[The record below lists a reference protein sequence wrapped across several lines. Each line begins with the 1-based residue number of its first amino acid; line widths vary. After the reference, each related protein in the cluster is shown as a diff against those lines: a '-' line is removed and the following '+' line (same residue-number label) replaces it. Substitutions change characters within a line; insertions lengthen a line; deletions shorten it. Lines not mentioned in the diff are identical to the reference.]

1 MPDSQVEEIKNRLDI
16 VEVIG
21 EYVPNMK
28 QAGGNWKGLCPF
40 HNEKTPSFMVSKD
53 KQIWHC
59 FGCGEGGDVIS
70 FVQKIENIEFPEA
83 LKILA
88 KRAGVTLR
96 YEDKSLSNQK
106 TRLLDILEAA
116 ARFYHYNL
124 LKISEAE
131 SARKYLFEKRRLTEE
146 TVERFFLGYAPNSW
160 DSVIKFLAGKGFS
173 EKDIFLAG
181 LSVKKERGSGYY
193 DRFRARIIFP
203 IRDIHGHI
211 VGFTA
216 RLMPEE
222 EKKENAGGKYI
233 NTPQTL
239 VYDKS
244 RVIYGLDSAKQEI
257 KKENLTV
264 MVEGNMDVIASHQA
278 GIQNVVAS
286 SGTAMTVDQVS
297 MLKRFSPN
305 LAISFDADLA
315 GNTAAMRGI
324 DVALKEGINIKV
336 IMLSPEV
343 GKDPDDYIKKDPNLW
358 RDAIANSMAFMD
370 YYIKKTLDGL
380 DLRKVDDKKKAAKT
394 LLAQIFKIPNKVEQ
408 DVYIKKLVNIL
419 GADERVLREDLSR
432 ERTKIKQTASVTP
445 GEKSITVMS
454 AENRRLSLLAE
465 RFFALIFK
473 YPDQLS
479 LAIPYLEPFMF
490 PDKLSAEIYKNLI
503 LHYNNPVD
511 KDDLESVL
519 QAVSDDPNE
528 KKYIE
533 GLFLLAEKDFS
544 EFSEEEIGNE
554 ILRAAKSLRE
564 DYILKERKRLQTEMK
579 KAEENKEIGR
589 IKDLAEEFNKL
600 INI

>member
-21 EYVPNMK
+21 EYVSNMK

-106 TRLLDILEAA
+106 TKLLDILEAA

-124 LKISEAE
+124 LKIPEAE
-131 SARKYLFEKRRLTEE
+131 TARKYIFLKRGLTEE
-146 TVERFFLGYAPNSW
+146 TVEKFFLGYAPNSW
-160 DSVIKFLAGKGFS
+160 DAAIKFLCGKGFS
-173 EKDIFLAG
+173 EKDIFLSG

-193 DRFRARIIFP
+193 DRFRQRIIFP
-203 IRDIHGHI
+203 IRDIHGHV

-216 RLMPEE
+216 RIMPED

-244 RVIYGLDSAKQEI
+244 RVIFGLDAARQEI
-257 KKENLTV
+257 KKENLAV

-278 GIQNVVAS
+278 GVGNVVAS
-286 SGTAMTVDQVS
+286 SGTAVTLEQVNL
-297 MLKRFSPN
+297 LKRYSPN

-324 DVALKEGINIKV
+324 DVALHEGINIKV

-358 RDAIANSMAFMD
+358 REAIGNSMAFMD

-380 DLRKVDDKKKAAKT
+380 DLRKVEDKKKAAKT
-394 LLAQIFKIPNKVEQ
+394 LLAQVIKISDKVEQ
-408 DVYIKKLVNIL
+408 TYYLEKLGNIL
-419 GADERVLREDLSR
+419 GVPEQVLRESLPHEKTAAS
-432 ERTKIKQTASVTP
+432 QTAP
-445 GEKSITVMS
+445 GEKIIT
-454 AENRRLSLLAE
+454 AAAKNRPSLIAE
-465 RFFALIFK
+465 RFIALVLK
-473 YPDQLS
+473 CPQQLS
-479 LAIPYLEPFMF
+479 AAIPYLEPFMF
-490 PDKLSAEIYKNLI
+490 PEEMLREIYKVLI
-503 LHYNNPVD
+503 LYYNKSVD
-511 KDDLESVL
+511 KNDLSGVLECFSDDL
-519 QAVSDDPNE
+519 AI
-528 KKYIE
+528 KKYVE
-533 GLFLLAEKDFS
+533 TLSLLAERDFA

-554 ILRAAKSLRE
+554 ILQNAKYLRE
-564 DYILKERKRLQTEMK
+564 DYIKNERRRLQSEMK

-589 IKDLAEEFNKL
+589 IKELAEEFNKL

>member
-216 RLMPEE
+216 RLMPEA

-380 DLRKVDDKKKAAKT
+380 DLRKVDDKKKAAKI
-394 LLAQIFKIPNKVEQ
+394 LLAQLVKIPDKVEQ
-408 DVYIKKLVNIL
+408 TFYLEKLGNIL
-419 GADERVLREDLSR
+419 GVPEQVLRESLPR
-432 ERTKIKQTASVTP
+432 EKTAPQPISPALKVASIS
-445 GEKSITVMS
+445 EK
-454 AENRRLSLLAE
+454 NRLSLLAE
-465 RFFALIFK
+465 RFIALIFRH
-473 YPDQLS
+473 PNQLS

-519 QAVSDDPNE
+519 RTVSDDPNE

>member
-16 VEVIG
+16 VEVIS
-21 EYVPNMK
+21 EYVSNMK

-40 HNEKTPSFMVSKD
+40 HNEKTPSFMVSRD

-96 YEDKSLSNQK
+96 YEDKSLSSQK
-106 TRLLDILEAA
+106 TKLLDVLEVA

-124 LKISEAE
+124 LKMPEAE
-131 SARKYLFEKRRLTEE
+131 GARNYLYGKRALIEE
-146 TVERFFLGYAPNSW
+146 TVEKFFLGFALNSW
-160 DSVIKFLAGKGFS
+160 DSAIKFLCGKGFS

-181 LSVKKERGSGYY
+181 LSVKKERGAGYY
-193 DRFRARIIFP
+193 DRFRGRIIFP
-203 IRDIHGHI
+203 IRDIHGHV

-216 RLMPEE
+216 RLMPEV
-222 EKKENAGGKYI
+222 EKKENAGGKYV

-244 RVIYGLDSAKQEI
+244 RVIFGLDFAKQEI
-257 KKENLTV
+257 KKENLAV

-278 GIQNVVAS
+278 GVRNVVAS
-286 SGTAMTVDQVS
+286 SGTAMTVEQVNL
-297 MLKRFSPN
+297 LKRYSPN

-336 IMLSPEV
+336 IMLSSEI

-358 RDAIANSMAFMD
+358 REAITSSMAFMD
-370 YYIKKTLDGL
+370 YYIKKTLAGL
-380 DLRKVDDKKKAAKT
+380 DLRKVEDKKKAAKN
-394 LLAQIFKIPNKVEQ
+394 LLAQVIKIPDKVEQ
-408 DVYIKKLVNIL
+408 TFYLEKLANIL
-419 GADERVLREDLSR
+419 GVSEQVLRESMP
-432 ERTKIKQTASVTP
+432 K
-445 GEKSITVMS
+445 EKEAARPILFAKKNVLIS
-454 AENRRLSLLAE
+454 AKNRPSLIAE
-465 RFFALIFK
+465 RFIALVFK
-473 YPDQLS
+473 YPNQFS

-490 PDKLSAEIYKNLI
+490 PNRLSGEIYKNLI
-503 LHYNNPVD
+503 LYYNKSVD
-511 KDDLESVL
+511 KEDLENVMVSI
-519 QAVSDDPNE
+519 SDDPNE
-528 KKYIE
+528 KKYIAS
-533 GLFLLAEKDFS
+533 LFFLAEKDFA

-554 ILRAAKSLRE
+554 ILQNAKALRE
-564 DYILKERKRLQTEMK
+564 NYIKNERRRLQAEMK
-579 KAEENKEIGR
+579 KAEEDKEFGR
-589 IKDLAEEFNKL
+589 IKELAEEFNQL

>member
-16 VEVIG
+16 VEVVG
-21 EYVPNMK
+21 EYVSNMK

-70 FVQKIENIEFPEA
+70 FVQKVENIEFPEA

-106 TRLLDILEAA
+106 TKLLDVLEAA

-124 LKISEAE
+124 LKMPEAE
-131 SARKYLFEKRRLTEE
+131 EARKYIFIKRALTEE
-146 TVERFFLGYAPNSW
+146 TVEKFFLGFAPNSW
-160 DSVIKFLAGKGFS
+160 DAAIKFLRGKGFS

-181 LSVKKERGSGYY
+181 LSVKKERGAGYY
-193 DRFRARIIFP
+193 DRFRERIMFP
-203 IRDIHGHI
+203 IRDIHGHV

-216 RLMPEE
+216 RLMPEA
-222 EKKENAGGKYI
+222 EKKENAGGKYV

-244 RVIYGLDSAKQEI
+244 RVIFGLDFAKQEI
-257 KKENLTV
+257 KKENLAV

-278 GIQNVVAS
+278 GVGNVVAS
-286 SGTAMTVDQVS
+286 SGTAVTLEQVNL
-297 MLKRFSPN
+297 LKRYSPN

-336 IMLSPEV
+336 IMLSPEI
-343 GKDPDDYIKKDPNLW
+343 GKDPDDYIKKDPALW
-358 RDAIANSMAFMD
+358 REVISNAMAFMD

-380 DLRKVDDKKKAAKT
+380 DLRKVEDKKKAAKT
-394 LLAQIFKIPNKVEQ
+394 LLAQVIKIPDKVEQ
-408 DVYIKKLVNIL
+408 TFYLEKLGNIL
-419 GADERVLREDLSR
+419 GVPEQVLRESLPHEKAAAGLAAPD
-432 ERTKIKQTASVTP
+432 KKNVATAA
-445 GEKSITVMS
+445 K
-454 AENRRLSLLAE
+454 NRLSLIAE
-465 RFFALIFK
+465 RLIALVFK
-473 YPDQLS
+473 YPNQLS

-490 PDKLSAEIYKNLI
+490 PDRLSAEIYKNLI
-503 LHYNNPVD
+503 LYYNKSVD
-511 KDDLESVL
+511 KGDLESAMT
-519 QAVSDDPNE
+519 AVSEDPNE
-528 KKYIE
+528 KKYVAS
-533 GLFLLAEKDFS
+533 LFLLAEKDFS
-544 EFSEEEIGNE
+544 DFSEEEIGNE
-554 ILRAAKSLRE
+554 ILQNAKSLRE
-564 DYILKERKRLQTEMK
+564 DYIKNEQRRLQAEMK

-589 IKDLAEEFNKL
+589 IKELAEEFNKL

>member
-21 EYVPNMK
+21 EYVSNMK

-106 TRLLDILEAA
+106 TKLLDILEAA

-124 LKISEAE
+124 LKIPEAE
-131 SARKYLFEKRRLTEE
+131 GARNYLFGKRALTEE
-146 TVERFFLGYAPNSW
+146 TVEKFFLGFAPNSW
-160 DSVIKFLAGKGFS
+160 DSAINFLRGKGFT
-173 EKDIFLAG
+173 ENDIFLAG
-181 LSVKKERGSGYY
+181 LSVKKERGSGFY
-193 DRFRARIIFP
+193 DRFRGRIMFP
-203 IRDIHGHI
+203 IRDIHGHVI
-211 VGFTA
+211 GFTA
-216 RLMPEE
+216 RLMPEA
-222 EKKENAGGKYI
+222 EKKENAGGKYV

-244 RVIYGLDSAKQEI
+244 RVIYGLDFAKQEI
-257 KKENLTV
+257 KKENLAV

-278 GIQNVVAS
+278 GVQNVVAS
-286 SGTAMTVDQVS
+286 SGTAMTIEQVNL
-297 MLKRFSPN
+297 LKRYSPN

-336 IMLSPEV
+336 IMLTPEI
-343 GKDPDDYIKKDPNLW
+343 GKDPDDYIKKDPALW

-370 YYIKKTLDGL
+370 YYIKKTLNGL
-380 DLRKVDDKKKAAKT
+380 DLRKVEDKKKAAKT
-394 LLAQIFKIPNKVEQ
+394 LLAELIKIPDKVEQ
-408 DVYIKKLVNIL
+408 NFYLEKLGNIL
-419 GADERVLREDLSR
+419 GVPEQVLRESLPH
-432 ERTKIKQTASVTP
+432 EKIAAGPAVSDKKNVATAV
-445 GEKSITVMS
+445 K
-454 AENRRLSLLAE
+454 NRPSLIAE
-465 RFFALIFK
+465 RFIALVFK
-473 YPDQLS
+473 YPNQFS

-490 PDKLSAEIYKNLI
+490 PDRLSGEIYKNLI
-503 LHYNNPVD
+503 LYYNKSVD
-511 KDDLESVL
+511 KTDLESVML
-519 QAVSDDPNE
+519 GVSDDPNE
-528 KKYIE
+528 KKYIAS
-533 GLFLLAEKDFS
+533 LFLLAEKDFA

-554 ILRAAKSLRE
+554 ILQNAKSLRE
-564 DYILKERKRLQTEMK
+564 GYIKNEQRRLQTEMK
-579 KAEENKEIGR
+579 KAEENKELGR
-589 IKDLAEEFNKL
+589 IKELAEEFNKL

>member
-16 VEVIG
+16 VEVIS
-21 EYVPNMK
+21 EYVSNMK

-40 HNEKTPSFMVSKD
+40 HNEKTPSFMVSRD

-106 TRLLDILEAA
+106 TKLLDVLEAA
-116 ARFYHYNL
+116 ARFYHYSL
-124 LKISEAE
+124 MKMAEAE
-131 SARKYLFEKRRLTEE
+131 GARNYLFGKRALTEE
-146 TVERFFLGYAPNSW
+146 TVEKFFLGFAPNSW
-160 DSVIKFLAGKGFS
+160 DAAIKFLCGKGFL

-181 LSVKKERGSGYY
+181 LSVKKERGAGYY
-193 DRFRARIIFP
+193 DRFRGRIMFP
-203 IRDIHGHI
+203 IRDIHGHV

-216 RLMPEE
+216 RLMPEA
-222 EKKENAGGKYI
+222 EKKENVGGKYV

-244 RVIYGLDSAKQEI
+244 RVIFGLDFARQEI
-257 KKENLTV
+257 KKENLAV

-278 GIQNVVAS
+278 DVQNVVAS
-286 SGTAMTVDQVS
+286 SGTAMTVEQINL
-297 MLKRFSPN
+297 LKRYSPN

-336 IMLSPEV
+336 IMLSPEI

-370 YYIKKTLDGL
+370 YYIKKTLAGL
-380 DLRKVDDKKKAAKT
+380 DLRKVDDKKRAAKI
-394 LLAQIFKIPNKVEQ
+394 LLAQLIKIPDKVEQ
-408 DVYIKKLVNIL
+408 TFYLEKLANIL
-419 GADERVLREDLSR
+419 GVPEQVLRESMPR
-432 ERTKIKQTASVTP
+432 EKAAPCPVS
-445 GEKSITVMS
+445 S
-454 AENRRLSLLAE
+454 AEKIVSVSVKNRLSLLAE
-465 RFFALIFK
+465 RFISLIFK
-473 YPDQLS
+473 YPNQLS

-490 PDKLSAEIYKNLI
+490 PDRLSGEIYKNLI
-503 LHYNNPVD
+503 LYYNKSVD
-511 KDDLESVL
+511 KTNLENVMQSIT
-519 QAVSDDPNE
+519 DDPNE
-528 KKYIE
+528 KKYIAS
-533 GLFLLAEKDFS
+533 LFLLAEKDFAD
-544 EFSEEEIGNE
+544 FSDEEIGNE
-554 ILRAAKSLRE
+554 ILQNAKSLRE
-564 DYILKERKRLQTEMK
+564 DYIKSEQRRLQVEMK
-579 KAEENKEIGR
+579 KAEENKEFGR
-589 IKDLAEEFNKL
+589 IKELAEEFNKL

>member
-1 MPDSQVEEIKNRLDI
+1 MADSQVEEIKNRLDI
-16 VEVIG
+16 VEIVS

-40 HNEKTPSFMVSKD
+40 HNEKTPSFMVSRD

-70 FVQKIENIEFPEA
+70 FVQKIENMEFPEA

-96 YEDKSLSNQK
+96 YEDKSISNQK
-106 TRLLDILEAA
+106 TKLLDILEAA

-124 LKISEAE
+124 LKIPEAE
-131 SARKYLFEKRRLTEE
+131 GARKYLFEKRDLTEE
-146 TVERFFLGYAPNSW
+146 TVEKFFLGYAPNSW
-160 DSVIKFLAGKGFS
+160 DSVIKFLLGKGFL
-173 EKDIFLAG
+173 EKDIFLSG
-181 LSVKKERGSGYY
+181 LSVKKERGTGYY
-193 DRFRARIIFP
+193 DRFRERIIFP
-203 IRDIHGHI
+203 IRDVHGHV

-216 RLMPEE
+216 RLMPEA
-222 EKKENAGGKYI
+222 EKKEKAGGKYI
-233 NTPQTL
+233 NTPQTM

-278 GIQNVVAS
+278 GIENVVAS
-286 SGTAMTVDQVS
+286 SGTAMTVDQVNL
-297 MLKRFSPN
+297 LKRFSHN

-315 GNTAAMRGI
+315 GSTAAMRGI

-336 IMLSPEV
+336 IMLSPEI

-358 RDAIANSMAFMD
+358 REAIANSLAFMD
-370 YYIKKTLDGL
+370 YYIKKTLAGL
-380 DLRKVDDKKKAAKT
+380 DLRKVEDKKKAAKT
-394 LLAQIFKIPNKVEQ
+394 LLAQVVKIPDKVEQ
-408 DVYIKKLVNIL
+408 TFYLEKLANVL
-419 GADERVLREDLSR
+419 SVPEQVLRESMPR
-432 ERTKIKQTASVTP
+432 
-445 GEKSITVMS
+445 EKSSPKPS
-454 AENRRLSLLAE
+454 APSEKLVSPSDKNRLLLLAE
-465 RFFALIFK
+465 RFIALVLK
-473 YPDQLS
+473 YPGQLT

-490 PDKLSAEIYKNLI
+490 PDRLSGEIYKNLI
-503 LHYNNPVD
+503 LHYNKSVD
-511 KDDLESVL
+511 KADLEKAL
-519 QAVSDDPNE
+519 ADISDDPNE
-528 KKYIE
+528 KKYIAS
-533 GLFLLAEKDFS
+533 LFLLGEKDFS

-564 DYILKERKRLQTEMK
+564 DYIKSERRRLQAEMK
-579 KAEENKEIGR
+579 KAEENKEIGK
-589 IKDLAEEFNKL
+589 IKELAEEFNKL

>member
-21 EYVPNMK
+21 EYVSNMK

-40 HNEKTPSFMVSKD
+40 HNEKTPSFMVSRD

-96 YEDKSLSNQK
+96 YEDKSLSSQK
-106 TRLLDILEAA
+106 TKLLDVLEAA

-124 LKISEAE
+124 LKMPEAE
-131 SARKYLFEKRRLTEE
+131 AARNYLFEKRRLTEE
-146 TVERFFLGYAPNSW
+146 TVEKFFLGFGPNSW
-160 DSVIKFLAGKGFS
+160 DSAIKFLCGKGFS

-181 LSVKKERGSGYY
+181 LSVKKERGAGYY
-193 DRFRARIIFP
+193 DRFRGRIMFP
-203 IRDIHGHI
+203 IRDIHGHV

-216 RLMPEE
+216 RLMPEA
-222 EKKENAGGKYI
+222 EKKENAGGKYV

-244 RVIYGLDSAKQEI
+244 RVIYGLDFAKQEI
-257 KKENLTV
+257 KKENLAV

-278 GIQNVVAS
+278 GVQNVVAS
-286 SGTAMTVDQVS
+286 SGTAMTVEQINL
-297 MLKRFSPN
+297 LKRYSPN

-336 IMLSPEV
+336 IMLTPEI

-358 RDAIANSMAFMD
+358 REAITNSMAFMD
-370 YYIKKTLDGL
+370 YYIKKTLNGL
-380 DLRKVDDKKKAAKT
+380 DLRKVEDKKKAAKT
-394 LLAQIFKIPNKVEQ
+394 LLAELIKIPDKVEQ
-408 DVYIKKLVNIL
+408 NFYLEKLANIL
-419 GADERVLREDLSR
+419 GVPEQILRESLPH
-432 ERTKIKQTASVTP
+432 EKIAASPSLP
-445 GEKSITVMS
+445 GEKIIT
-454 AENRRLSLLAE
+454 AAAKKRRPLLAE
-465 RFFALIFK
+465 RFIALVFK
-473 YPDQLS
+473 YPNQLS
-479 LAIPYLEPFMF
+479 LAVPYLEPFMF
-490 PDKLSAEIYKNLI
+490 PEEPFGEIYKNLI
-503 LHYNNPVD
+503 LYYNKSVD
-511 KDDLESVL
+511 KEDLENVMVSI
-519 QAVSDDPNE
+519 SDDPNE
-528 KKYIE
+528 KKYIAS
-533 GLFLLAEKDFS
+533 LFLLAEKDFA

-554 ILRAAKSLRE
+554 ILQNAKSLRE
-564 DYILKERKRLQTEMK
+564 NYIKNERRRLQAEMK
-579 KAEENKEIGR
+579 KAEENKELGR
-589 IKDLAEEFNKL
+589 IKELAEEFNQL

>member
-16 VEVIG
+16 VEVVS
-21 EYVPNMK
+21 EYVSNMK

-88 KRAGVTLR
+88 KHAGVTLR

-106 TRLLDILEAA
+106 TKLLDILEAA

-124 LKISEAE
+124 LKMSEAE
-131 SARKYLFEKRRLTEE
+131 TARNYLFLKRTLTEE
-146 TVERFFLGYAPNSW
+146 TVEKFFLGYAPNSW
-160 DSVIKFLAGKGFS
+160 DSAIKFLRDKGYS

-181 LSVKKERGSGYY
+181 LSVKKERGAGYY
-193 DRFRARIIFP
+193 DRFRARIMFP
-203 IRDIHGHI
+203 IRDIHGHV

-216 RLMPEE
+216 RIMPED

-244 RVIYGLDSAKQEI
+244 RVIYGLDFAKQEI
-257 KKENLTV
+257 KKENLAV
-264 MVEGNMDVIASHQA
+264 MVEGNMDVIASYQA
-278 GIQNVVAS
+278 GVGNVVAS
-286 SGTAMTVDQVS
+286 SGTAMTVEQVNL
-297 MLKRFSPN
+297 LKRYSPN

-315 GNTAAMRGI
+315 GSTAAMRGI
-324 DVALKEGINIKV
+324 DVALKEGINVKV

-358 RDAIANSMAFMD
+358 REVIANSMAFMD
-370 YYIKKTLDGL
+370 YYIKKTLAAL
-380 DLRKVDDKKKAAKT
+380 DLRKVEDKKNAAKI
-394 LLAQIFKIPNKVEQ
+394 LLAQVIKIPDKVEQ
-408 DVYIKKLVNIL
+408 TFYLEKLGNVL
-419 GADERVLREDLSR
+419 GVPEQVLRESLPH
-432 ERTKIKQTASVTP
+432 EKVAAGSVSP
-445 GEKSITVMS
+445 AVSGEKVIVAS
-454 AENRRLSLLAE
+454 ARNRPSLIAE
-465 RFFALIFK
+465 RFIALVFK
-473 YPDQLS
+473 YPNQLS

-490 PDKLSAEIYKNLI
+490 PDRLSAEIYKNLI
-503 LHYNNPVD
+503 LYYNKSVD
-511 KDDLESVL
+511 KADLEGVM
-519 QAVSDDPNE
+519 QTVSDDPNE
-528 KKYIE
+528 KKYIAS
-533 GLFLLAEKDFS
+533 LFLLAEKDFA
-544 EFSEEEIGNE
+544 EFGEEEIGNE
-554 ILRAAKSLRE
+554 ILQNAKSLRE
-564 DYILKERKRLQTEMK
+564 DYIKNELRRVQTEMK
-579 KAEENKEIGR
+579 RAEENKEFAR
-589 IKDLAEEFNKL
+589 IKELAEEFNKL

>member
-380 DLRKVDDKKKAAKT
+380 DLRKVDDKKKAAKI
-394 LLAQIFKIPNKVEQ
+394 LLAQLVKIPDKVEQ
-408 DVYIKKLVNIL
+408 TFYLEKLGNIL
-419 GADERVLREDLSR
+419 GVPEQVLRESLPR
-432 ERTKIKQTASVTP
+432 EKTAPQPISPALKVASIS
-445 GEKSITVMS
+445 EK
-454 AENRRLSLLAE
+454 NRLSLLAE
-465 RFFALIFK
+465 RFIALIFRH
-473 YPDQLS
+473 PNQLS

>member
-16 VEVIG
+16 VEVIS

-40 HNEKTPSFMVSKD
+40 HNEKTPSFMVSRE

-88 KRAGVTLR
+88 KRAGITLR

-106 TRLLDILEAA
+106 TKLLDILEAA

-124 LKISEAE
+124 LKMPEAE
-131 SARKYLFEKRRLTEE
+131 SARNYLFGKRVLTEE
-146 TVERFFLGYAPNSW
+146 TVEKFFLGFAPNSW
-160 DSVIKFLAGKGFS
+160 DSAIKFLRDKGFS

-181 LSVKKERGSGYY
+181 LSVKKDRGSGFY
-193 DRFRARIIFP
+193 DRFRARIMFP
-203 IRDIHGHI
+203 IRDIHGHV

-216 RLMPEE
+216 RLMPEA
-222 EKKENAGGKYI
+222 EKKENAGGKYV

-244 RVIYGLDSAKQEI
+244 RVIYGLDFAKQEI
-257 KKENLTV
+257 KKENLAV

-278 GIQNVVAS
+278 GIGNVVAS
-286 SGTAMTVDQVS
+286 SGTAMTVDQVNL
-297 MLKRFSPN
+297 LKRYSPN

-336 IMLSPEV
+336 IMLSPEI

-358 RDAIANSMAFMD
+358 REAIGNSMAFMD
-370 YYIKKTLDGL
+370 YYIKKTLNGL
-380 DLRKVDDKKKAAKT
+380 DLRKVEDKKQAAKI
-394 LLAQIFKIPNKVEQ
+394 LLAQVVKIPDKVEQ
-408 DVYIKKLVNIL
+408 TFYLEKLGNVL
-419 GADERVLREDLSR
+419 GVPEQVLRESLPR
-432 ERTKIKQTASVTP
+432 EKETASPAAP
-445 GEKSITVMS
+445 GERIITVS
-454 AENRRLSLLAE
+454 AKNRPSLLAE
-465 RFFALIFK
+465 RFIALILK
-473 YPDQLS
+473 YPHQLS
-479 LAIPYLEPFMF
+479 LAIDYLEPFMF
-490 PDKLSAEIYKNLI
+490 PEEMLREIYKTLI
-503 LHYNNPVD
+503 LYYNKSVD
-511 KDDLESVL
+511 KSDFKGVLDDFS
-519 QAVSDDPNE
+519 SDPTS
-528 KKYIE
+528 KKYVE
-533 GLFLLAEKDFS
+533 NLSLLAEKDFVD
-544 EFSEEEIGNE
+544 FSEEEIGDE
-554 ILRAAKSLRE
+554 ILKSAKFLRE
-564 DYILKERKRLQTEMK
+564 NYILNERKRLQTEMK
-579 KAEENKEIGR
+579 KAEENKELAK